1 MANIPMLLAQH
12 IDEVC
17 GLHETGGVAQF
28 FNEDGS
34 LRPCTQGDNVFAF
47 NIACNLLVYEPDE
60 HDMYKDNVW
69 NMIQG
74 DIDGLNHVQ
83 RACDTFQMPECWLQV
98 GKQVFWTDPDD
109 GICSGEYTLTEIRG
123 DVYVLDFNG
132 SEVEAHV
139 SELSEIPQDDNL
151 ES

>member
-83 RACDTFQMPECWLQV
+83 RACDSFQMPECFLKV
-98 GKQVFWTDPDD
+98 GARVFWTDPDD
-109 GICSGEYTLTEIRG
+109 GICSGEYTIVGINGE
-123 DVYVLDFNG
+123 VYLLDCKG
-132 SEVEAHV
+132 SEVEAPAH
-139 SELSEIPQDDNL
+139 ELSEIPQDENL